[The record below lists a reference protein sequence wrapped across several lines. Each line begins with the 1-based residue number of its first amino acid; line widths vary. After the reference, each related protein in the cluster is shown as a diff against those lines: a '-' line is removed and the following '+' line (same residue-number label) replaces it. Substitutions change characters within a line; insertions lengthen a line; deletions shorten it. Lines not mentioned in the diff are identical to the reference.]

1 MSSAETIEE
10 LPDIDGDNPPRLT
23 RILTGHDKPQA
34 DFLDALNGGRMP
46 HAWLLTGPKG
56 VGKASFAYLAARLV
70 LSKSAASA
78 QSPSLVMSPALESD
92 DAHLLEEGAHPDLF
106 VLKREYNPKTQK
118 FRGDIPVE
126 AARDLKQSFNLSA
139 GRGGWRVAIIDSI
152 DDMNKNGVNALLKLI
167 EEPPEKCLFLI
178 VCHNPG
184 RVLDTIRSRCRMLPF
199 NALDESDLQSI
210 VHARMEGS
218 DPNEVAASAFL
229 AQGSAGYALMLCE
242 AGGFDLYREMIGVL
256 ETAPQL
262 DVEKLH
268 GLAGRFGA
276 RAAPE
281 QFSIF
286 CFLLS
291 GWLHRYVRFAST
303 RTGFQPVFEGEEA
316 LVNRLLND
324 GLGVEP
330 FVALWEKVE
339 QDSRAVAALNLD
351 KKQAVLEWMTG
362 FANASRKRAV

>member
-1 MSSAETIEE
+1 MSTAETIEE

-23 RILTGHDKPQA
+23 RILTGHAKPQA
-34 DFLDALNGGRMP
+34 DFLAALNGGRMP

-70 LSKSAASA
+70 LSGGSATA
-78 QSPSLVMSPALESD
+78 MSPALESD
-92 DAHLLEEGAHPDLF
+92 DAHLVEEGAHPDLF
-106 VLKREYNPKTQK
+106 VLKRDYNPKTQK
-118 FRGDIPVE
+118 FRGDIPAE
-126 AARDLKQSFNLSA
+126 AARDLRQSFNLSA

-152 DDMNKNGVNALLKLI
+152 DELNRYGVNALLKLI

-178 VCHNPG
+178 ICHNPG
-184 RVLDTIRSRCRMLPF
+184 RLLDTIRSRCRMLSF

-210 VHARMEGS
+210 VHGRLEGS

-229 AQGSAGYALMLCE
+229 AQGSAGYALMLSE
-242 AGGFDLYREMIGVL
+242 EGGFELYREMIGVL

-268 GLAGRFGA
+268 ALAGRFGA

-281 QFSIF
+281 QFAIF

-303 RTGFQPVFEGEEA
+303 GAGFQPVFEGEEA
-316 LVNRLLND
+316 LVNRLLGD

-339 QDSRAVAALNLD
+339 QDSRAVEALNLD

-362 FANASRKRAV
+362 FADASRKRAV

>member
-1 MSSAETIEE
+1 MSTAETIEE

-23 RILTGHDKPQA
+23 RILTGHAKPQA
-34 DFLDALNGGRMP
+34 DFLAALNGGRMP

-70 LSKSAASA
+70 LSGGSATA
-78 QSPSLVMSPALESD
+78 MSPALESD
-92 DAHLLEEGAHPDLF
+92 DAHLVEEGAHPDLF
-106 VLKREYNPKTQK
+106 VLKRDYNPKTQK
-118 FRGDIPVE
+118 FRGDIPAE
-126 AARDLKQSFNLSA
+126 AARDLRQSFNLSA

-152 DDMNKNGVNALLKLI
+152 DELNRYGVNALLKLI

-178 VCHNPG
+178 ICHNPG
-184 RVLDTIRSRCRMLPF
+184 RLLDTIRSRCRMLSF

-210 VHARMEGS
+210 VHGRLEGS

-229 AQGSAGYALMLCE
+229 AQGSAGYALMLSE
-242 AGGFDLYREMIGVL
+242 EGGFDLYREMIGVL

-281 QFSIF
+281 QFAIF

-303 RTGFQPVFEGEEA
+303 GAGFQPVFEGEEA
-316 LVNRLLND
+316 LVNRLLGD

-339 QDSRAVAALNLD
+339 QDSRAVEALNLD
-351 KKQAVLEWMTG
+351 KKQAVLEWMTC
-362 FANASRKRAV
+362 FADASRKRVV

>member
-23 RILTGHDKPQA
+23 RILTGHAKPQA
-34 DFLDALNGGRMP
+34 DFLAALNGGRMP

-70 LSKSAASA
+70 LSGGSATA
-78 QSPSLVMSPALESD
+78 MSPALESD
-92 DAHLLEEGAHPDLF
+92 DAHLVEEGAHPDLF
-106 VLKREYNPKTQK
+106 VLKRDYNLKTQK
-118 FRGDIPVE
+118 FRGDIPAE
-126 AARDLKQSFNLSA
+126 AARDLRQSFNLSA

-152 DDMNKNGVNALLKLI
+152 DELNRYGVNALLKLI

-178 VCHNPG
+178 ICHNPG
-184 RVLDTIRSRCRMLPF
+184 RLLDTIRSRCRMLSF

-210 VHARMEGS
+210 VHGRLEGS

-229 AQGSAGYALMLCE
+229 AQGSAGYALMLSE
-242 AGGFDLYREMIGVL
+242 EGGFDLYREMIGVL

-281 QFSIF
+281 QFAIF

-303 RTGFQPVFEGEEA
+303 GAGFQPVFEGEEA
-316 LVNRLLND
+316 LVNRLLGD

-339 QDSRAVAALNLD
+339 QDSRAVEALNLD

-362 FANASRKRAV
+362 FADASRKRAI

>member
-23 RILTGHDKPQA
+23 RILTGHAKPQA
-34 DFLDALNGGRMP
+34 DFLAALNGGRMP

-70 LSKSAASA
+70 LSGGSATA
-78 QSPSLVMSPALESD
+78 MSPALESD
-92 DAHLLEEGAHPDLF
+92 DAHLVEEGAHPDLF
-106 VLKREYNPKTQK
+106 VLKRDYNPKTQK
-118 FRGDIPVE
+118 FRGDIPAE
-126 AARDLKQSFNLSA
+126 AARDLRQSFNLSA

-152 DDMNKNGVNALLKLI
+152 DELNRYGVNALLKLI

-178 VCHNPG
+178 ICHNPG
-184 RVLDTIRSRCRMLPF
+184 RLLDTIRSRCRMLSF

-210 VHARMEGS
+210 VHGRLEGS

-229 AQGSAGYALMLCE
+229 AQGSAGYALMLSE
-242 AGGFDLYREMIGVL
+242 EGGFDLYREMIGVL

-281 QFSIF
+281 QFAIF

-303 RTGFQPVFEGEEA
+303 GAGFQPVFEGEEA
-316 LVNRLLND
+316 LVNRLLGD
-324 GLGVEP
+324 VLEVEP

-339 QDSRAVAALNLD
+339 QDSRAVEALNLD

-362 FANASRKRAV
+362 FADASRKRAI

>member
-23 RILTGHDKPQA
+23 RILTGHAKPQA
-34 DFLDALNGGRMP
+34 DFLAALNGGRMP

-70 LSKSAASA
+70 LSGGSATA
-78 QSPSLVMSPALESD
+78 MSPALESD
-92 DAHLLEEGAHPDLF
+92 DAHLVEEGAHPDLF
-106 VLKREYNPKTQK
+106 VLKRDYNLKTQK
-118 FRGDIPVE
+118 FRGDIPAE
-126 AARDLKQSFNLSA
+126 AARDLRQSFNLSA

-152 DDMNKNGVNALLKLI
+152 DELNRYGVNALLKLI

-178 VCHNPG
+178 ICHNPG
-184 RVLDTIRSRCRMLPF
+184 RLLDTIRSRCRMLSF

-210 VHARMEGS
+210 VHGRLEGS

-229 AQGSAGYALMLCE
+229 AQGSAGYALMLSE
-242 AGGFDLYREMIGVL
+242 EGGFDLYREMIGVL

-281 QFSIF
+281 QFAIF

-303 RTGFQPVFEGEEA
+303 GAGFQPVFEGEEA
-316 LVNRLLND
+316 LVNRLLGD
-324 GLGVEP
+324 VLEVEP

-339 QDSRAVAALNLD
+339 QDSRAVEALNLD

-362 FANASRKRAV
+362 FADASRKRAV

>member
-1 MSSAETIEE
+1 MSSAETIEQ

-23 RILTGHDKPQA
+23 RVLTGHAKPQA
-34 DFLDALNGGRMP
+34 DFLAALNGGRMP

-70 LSKSAASA
+70 LSGGSATA
-78 QSPSLVMSPALESD
+78 MSPALESD
-92 DAHLLEEGAHPDLF
+92 DAHLVEEGAHPDLF
-106 VLKREYNPKTQK
+106 VLKRDYNPKTQK
-118 FRGDIPVE
+118 FRGDIPAE
-126 AARDLKQSFNLSA
+126 AARDLRQSFNLSA

-152 DDMNKNGVNALLKLI
+152 DELNKFGVNALLKLI

-178 VCHNPG
+178 ICHNPG
-184 RVLDTIRSRCRMLPF
+184 RLLDTIRSRCRMLSF

-210 VHARMEGS
+210 VHGRLEGS

-229 AQGSAGYALMLCE
+229 AQGSAGYALMLSE
-242 AGGFDLYREMIGVL
+242 EGGFDLYREMIGVL

-281 QFSIF
+281 QFAIF

-303 RTGFQPVFEGEEA
+303 GAGFQPVFEGEEA
-316 LVNRLLND
+316 LVNRLLGD

-339 QDSRAVAALNLD
+339 QDSRAVEALNLD

-362 FANASRKRAV
+362 FADASRKKAI

>member
-1 MSSAETIEE
+1 MSTAETIEE

-23 RILTGHDKPQA
+23 RILTGHAKPQA
-34 DFLDALNGGRMP
+34 DFLAALNGGRMP

-70 LSKSAASA
+70 LSGGSATA
-78 QSPSLVMSPALESD
+78 MSPALESD
-92 DAHLLEEGAHPDLF
+92 DAHLVEEGAHPDLF
-106 VLKREYNPKTQK
+106 VLKRDYNPKTQK
-118 FRGDIPVE
+118 FRGDIPAE
-126 AARDLKQSFNLSA
+126 AARDLRQSFNLSA

-152 DDMNKNGVNALLKLI
+152 DELNRYGVNALLKLI

-178 VCHNPG
+178 ICHNPG
-184 RVLDTIRSRCRMLPF
+184 RLLDTIRSRCRMLSF
-199 NALDESDLQSI
+199 NALDESNLQSI
-210 VHARMEGS
+210 VHGRLEGS

-229 AQGSAGYALMLCE
+229 AQGSAGYALMLSE
-242 AGGFDLYREMIGVL
+242 EGGFDLYREMIGVL

-281 QFSIF
+281 QFAIF

-303 RTGFQPVFEGEEA
+303 GAGFQPVFEGEEA
-316 LVNRLLND
+316 LVNRLLGD

-339 QDSRAVAALNLD
+339 QDSRAVEALNLD

-362 FANASRKRAV
+362 FADASRKRAV

>member
-1 MSSAETIEE
+1 MSTAETIEE

-23 RILTGHDKPQA
+23 RILTGHAKPQA
-34 DFLDALNGGRMP
+34 DFLAALNGGRMP

-70 LSKSAASA
+70 LSGGSATA
-78 QSPSLVMSPALESD
+78 MSPALESD
-92 DAHLLEEGAHPDLF
+92 DAHLVEEGAHPDLF
-106 VLKREYNPKTQK
+106 VLKRDYNPKTQK
-118 FRGDIPVE
+118 FRGDIPAE
-126 AARDLKQSFNLSA
+126 AARDLRQSFNLSA

-152 DDMNKNGVNALLKLI
+152 DELNRYGVNALLKLI

-178 VCHNPG
+178 ICHNPG
-184 RVLDTIRSRCRMLPF
+184 RLLDTIRSRCRMLSF

-210 VHARMEGS
+210 VHGRLEGS

-229 AQGSAGYALMLCE
+229 AQGSAGYALMLSE
-242 AGGFDLYREMIGVL
+242 EGGFDLYREMIGVL

-303 RTGFQPVFEGEEA
+303 GAGFQPVFEGEEA
-316 LVNRLLND
+316 LVNRLLDD

-339 QDSRAVAALNLD
+339 QDSRAVEALNLD
-351 KKQAVLEWMTG
+351 KKQAVLEWMTS
-362 FANASRKRAV
+362 FADASRKRAV

>member
-10 LPDIDGDNPPRLT
+10 LPDIDGDNPPRFT
-23 RILTGHDKPQA
+23 RILTGHAKPQA
-34 DFLDALNGGRMP
+34 DFLAALNGGRMP

-56 VGKASFAYLAARLV
+56 VGKATFAYLAARLV
-70 LSKSAASA
+70 LSGASSSA
-78 QSPSLVMSPALESD
+78 MSPALESD

-199 NALDESDLQSI
+199 NTLDESDLQSI
-210 VHARMEGS
+210 VHARIEGS

-242 AGGFDLYREMIGVL
+242 EGGFDLYREMIEVL

-268 GLAGRFGA
+268 CLAGRFGA
-276 RAAPE
+276 RAGPE

-291 GWLHRYVRFAST
+291 GWLHRYVRCAST
-303 RTGFQPVFEGEEA
+303 GSGFQPVFEGEEA
-316 LVNRLLND
+316 LVTRLLSS

-339 QDSRAVAALNLD
+339 QDSRAVATLNLD

-362 FANASRKRAV
+362 FANVSRKGPFRKLK